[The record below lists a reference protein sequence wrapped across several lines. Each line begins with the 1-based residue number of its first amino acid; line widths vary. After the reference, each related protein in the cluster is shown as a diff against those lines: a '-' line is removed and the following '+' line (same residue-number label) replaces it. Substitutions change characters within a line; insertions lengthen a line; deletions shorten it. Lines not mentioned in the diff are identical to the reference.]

1 MFVLTCHQANNPRDV
16 GCTYR
21 GGFMADK
28 RAGQGEEVYT
38 NGETFVG
45 TFQAGVA
52 LMLWCYNTLLIKR
65 RGLYC

>member
-1 MFVLTCHQANNPRDV
+1 MFALSCHQANNPRGV

-21 GGFMADK
+21 GGFMADQ

-38 NGETFVG
+38 NAETFVG

-52 LMLWCYNTLLIKR
+52 LVDVVLKYTT
-65 RGLYC
+65 